1 MSLVRSQILFEE
13 LQITKLRAIAEAEG
27 RSLSEVV
34 RAMVDRQLR
43 QHIYTRMAA
52 AAQRLVADYAP
63 GGELTDLIA
72 LDAEPFGDE

>member
-1 MSLVRSQILFEE
+1 MSLVRSQILFEQE
-13 LQITKLRAIAEAEG
+13 QIGKLRAIAEAEG

-34 RAMVDRQLR
+34 RAMVDRQLH
-43 QHIYTRMAA
+43 QHVYNEMST

-63 GGELTDLIA
+63 GGELADLIA